1 MVFGHGG
8 NGTRATT
15 PLEIA
20 SIPASHGLALLCIDN
35 IGHGRGP
42 ASTLTLRMTDGSN
55 ITVSAPGRGIDQDAD
70 GAIGSAEGRYATGP
84 YALAQ
89 FADAVTEISA
99 DHLSLVRLV
108 ERGIDADGD
117 GTVDLDASR
126 IYFLGQSA
134 GAHSNVPFVVYA
146 SAVRI
151 FLSGPAGPSRRC
163 SPLLEQSSTGVGC
176 VSRVTNAAAHR
187 PGQWPEVYWQP
198 HAGAAIFEENIP
210 SPHELAATNRVP
222 GAMAFSVYS
231 IELSGEASVA
241 MRSCLHRVCG
251 ERRRW
256 GRRSV
261 RL

>member
-108 ERGIDADGD
+108 EGSMPMVTEPLISTRRASISLASPRAHIPMCRSWCMHR
-117 GTVDLDASR
+117 LCAHLSFWSRRAIPSMFAASR
-126 IYFLGQSA
+126 
-134 GAHSNVPFVVYA
+134 
-146 SAVRI
+146 AVFDRRWLRI
-151 FLSGPAGPSRRC
+151 SR
-163 SPLLEQSSTGVGC
+163 
-176 VSRVTNAAAHR
+176 H
-187 PGQWPEVYWQP
+187 
-198 HAGAAIFEENIP
+198 
-210 SPHELAATNRVP
+210 
-222 GAMAFSVYS
+222 
-231 IELSGEASVA
+231 
-241 MRSCLHRVCG
+241 
-251 ERRRW
+251 ERRRSPTRSMAGSLLAASR
-256 GRRSV
+256 GRRHFLKRTFHRRMNLQPPTASPA
-261 RL
+261 RWPSASTRSN